1 MQTTIIHVTFDE
13 ELISELTISLPCKK
27 KPGNCK
33 KLSKTR
39 ENSKISQKNEDNSFR
54 KIYGIPKI
62 FLAQITYN
70 LLYFRII

>member
-1 MQTTIIHVTFDE
+1 MQTTIIDVKFDE
-13 ELISELTISLPCKK
+13 ELKSKLRIGLPCKV
-27 KPGNCK
+27 NREIA
-33 KLSKTR
+33 KTCR
-39 ENSKISQKNEDNSFR
+39 KTWENSKKLRKSVYNLFR